1 LNINGVKSNSSQQA
15 YTLARLRREEQVMEK
30 TGMPVPIEEDDIE
43 DSQKGAGN
51 KETSDLD
58 MVDEMYENMN
68 SFDQRLKTIKSAT
81 SYA

>member
-68 SFDQRLKTIKSAT
+68 SFDQRLKTIKSTT